1 MRMLCQ
7 SIMVKRE
14 LSTYSYKL
22 WAVTKRMR
30 YRYKR
35 QKLGPGPS
43 LRDDV
48 RRSAIQEGLRGEQL
62 LAHIKR
68 SQLK

>member
-1 MRMLCQ
+1 MRMLYQ

-22 WAVTKRMR
+22 WVVTERMR
-30 YRYKR
+30 YKCKR

-43 LRDDV
+43 LRDGV

-62 LAHIKR
+62 LVHIKR